1 MPVSFLFLSLLL
13 ACRPDTPALDAY
25 TTASCRLLTE
35 PVCLDSQDGSC
46 SYTVSYDS
54 QDDCERVWHRSM
66 RRCKDDVEADLG
78 ALDVTACLDALDALE
93 CSTTPVCDPTPA
105 FAAGPCS
112 AVYDAIS
119 IACSE

>member
-1 MPVSFLFLSLLL
+1 MPVSFLFLLL

-35 PVCLDSQDGSC
+35 PECLGSQDESC

-54 QDDCERVWHRSM
+54 QDDCERIWHRSM
-66 RRCKDDVEADLG
+66 RRCREEVEEAFS